1 MNKTLKSIS
10 VVTFMVFFINI
21 MIPFF
26 TSYVPVKSNTQ
37 TVQTALKN
45 NTQTVTQPVVKQRV
59 LYCHG
64 KEIKYGYND
73 TSENTDGKNKK
84 TPYKKPDYTCPS
96 CYVSA
101 HGVKNMVSMMEYPS
115 FYHQYV
121 VAYIYNAPEILKIKY
136 FSPAYAFHNQ
146 APPVA

>member
-37 TVQTALKN
+37 IVQTALKLDK
-45 NTQTVTQPVVKQRV
+45 QMVTQPVVKERI

-64 KEIKYGYND
+64 KEIRYGYD
-73 TSENTDGKNKK
+73 DRAENTADKNKK

-101 HGVKNMVSMMEYPS
+101 HGINNLGLLQEYPV
-115 FYHQYV
+115 FYQRYV
-121 VAYIYNAPEILKIKY
+121 IAYIYNVPEILIIKQ
-136 FSPAYAFHNQ
+136 FSPADAFQNQ